1 MPLVLSFLKI
11 FWPYIATILL
21 VGGAMG
27 VMHHQI
33 YSKGEAAQSA
43 RDEKVIAPLKDRVA
57 LLEAAAAASKA
68 AVDEINRQNEAKIA
82 QAKSDAA
89 NAKAGEQIAQKTAA
103 QFKARSDLYANKL
116 KNAPKTID
124 CQTWLHTDVS
134 KVCGL

>member
-21 VGGAMG
+21 VGGALG

-33 YSKGEAAQSA
+33 YHKGELAQAAS
-43 RDEKVIAPLKDRVA
+43 DEKVIAPLKDRVA
-57 LLEAAAAASKA
+57 QLEAAAAASKA
-68 AVDEINRQNEAKIA
+68 AVDEINRQNEAKIT
-82 QAKSDAA
+82 QAKSDALHA
-89 NAKAGEQIAQKTAA
+89 EQGEKLAQQAA
-103 QFKARSDLYANKL
+103 ARFQLQSKSYADKL